1 MATEAAEGLIDAMVA
16 AFKASSSLA
25 DVTVYDGPEIDSSDP
40 LIWLA
45 VGHDGT
51 EDGEVVAVNMKN
63 EYKAL
68 GAKSMFEEGYV
79 NCVLDVWNGDTNIS
93 ELRTQARTYMSA
105 IDSVIRLDPSF
116 GGVCLWS
123 GLDSQ
128 VLSYAQTGQGAEV
141 KIVFTVYYKART

>member
-16 AFKASSSLA
+16 AFKSATSLA

-63 EYKAL
+63 EYKQL

-93 ELRTQARTYMSA
+93 ALRTQARTYMSA

-116 GGVCLWS
+116 GGIVLWS

-128 VLSYAQTGQGAEV
+128 TLSYAQTSQGAEV

>member
-16 AFKASSSLA
+16 AFKASASLA
-25 DVTVYDGPEIDSSDP
+25 DVTIYDGPEIDSSDP

-93 ELRTQARTYMSA
+93 ALRTQARTYMSA
-105 IDSVIRLDPSF
+105 IDTVIRTDPSF
-116 GGVCLWS
+116 GGVVMWS

-128 VLSYAQTGQGAEV
+128 TLSYAQTGQGAEV

>member
-16 AFKASSSLA
+16 AFKGATSLA

-63 EYKAL
+63 EYKQL

-93 ELRTQARTYMSA
+93 ALRTQARTYMSA

-116 GGVCLWS
+116 GGIVLWS

-128 VLSYAQTGQGAEV
+128 TLSYAQTSQGAEI